1 MSITPQAIKD
11 QEFQVKF
18 RGYDTIEVKA
28 YLELLAEE
36 FFELH
41 EVRRR
46 QEDEYAELYEEVQAV
61 KAERDTL
68 LDEGQQRQERSEQ
81 SVNQFHEKDEL
92 IAELRAQIEGLE
104 QKVASSELEMNL
116 QQEAWERQETELRE
130 EIDQLRKRLD
140 EKQNAASENSGEVGK
155 LRGQIELLE
164 KQISDSRKEEVDFK
178 AALAAA
184 QRFAEEVRKSAK
196 DEADRMLEQAIEE
209 VETYRRGA
217 EKELANLPVEIEK
230 LRKQKSKVRED
241 LKEVLTSYLQ
251 QLDIDQ
257 IEKDEESEDDL
268 SELFQSIQLAEDDLM
283 GSEEVR
289 GDEGK

>member
-61 KAERDTL
+61 RAERDNL
-68 LDEGQQRQERSEQ
+68 LEEGQQRQDSSEE
-81 SVNQFHEKDEL
+81 SVSQFHEKDEL

-130 EIDQLRKRLD
+130 EIDQLKKRLD
-140 EKQNAASENSGEVGK
+140 EKQNAASENSGEVEK

-164 KQISDSRKEEVDFK
+164 RQISDSRKEEVDFK
-178 AALAAA
+178 AALAGA
-184 QRFAEEVRKSAK
+184 QRFAEEVRKNAK
-196 DEADRMLEQAIEE
+196 DEADRMLGQAIEE
-209 VETYRRGA
+209 VETYRRDA
-217 EKELANLPVEIEK
+217 EKELAHLPVEIEK
-230 LRKQKSKVRED
+230 LRQQKSKVRQD
-241 LKEVLTSYLQ
+241 LKAVLSSYLQ
-251 QLDIDQ
+251 QLDMDQ
-257 IEKDEESEDDL
+257 EEPGEENADDL
-268 SELFQSIQLAEDDLM
+268 SELFQSIQLDDDLM
-283 GSEEVR
+283 ESEDVR
-289 GDEGK
+289 GGEGK